1 MDEERLVSLRDLEER
16 LDYRFKDIGWLDKA
30 LTHKSFIHQSNTVQ
44 NPALD
49 KAANEVLEFLG
60 DAVLNLAVSHLL
72 FQQFPEAHE
81 GTLSQKRSHLVKQAS
96 LSSLSRKLQLEPFLL
111 LGKSEL
117 LDGGRKKSSILAN
130 TYEAVLGAVYM
141 DAGFD
146 PALEMVQRHLETY
159 FPSGT
164 TSLHSDDYK
173 SLLQELTQRTLGIS
187 PDYHVLEEFGPDHDK
202 RFQVSLTVS
211 EKVKVVGWG
220 KSKKKAEQEAAK
232 KALEEI
238 STKIQAPSVNDQ
250 TPNEL

>member
-1 MDEERLVSLRDLEER
+1 MDEQRLSSLRELEER
-16 LDYRFKDIGWLDKA
+16 LGYQFKDIGWLDKA
-30 LTHKSFIHQSNTVQ
+30 LTHKSFVHQSNAVQ
-44 NPALD
+44 HQGLD

-60 DAVLNLAVSHLL
+60 DAVLSLAVSHLL
-72 FQQFPEAHE
+72 FHQFPDAHE

-96 LSSLSRKLQLEPFLL
+96 LSSISRELQLEHYLL

-141 DAGFD
+141 DTGFD
-146 PALEMVQRHLETY
+146 CALKVVQGHLDTY

-173 SLLQELTQRTLGIS
+173 SILQELTQRTLGTS
-187 PDYHVLEEFGPDHDK
+187 PDYQVLEEFGPDHDK
-202 RFQVSLTVS
+202 RFRVSLTVA

-220 KSKKKAEQEAAK
+220 KSKKKAEQEAAQ

-238 STKIQAPSVNDQ
+238 STKIQEPSNK
-250 TPNEL
+250 

>member
-1 MDEERLVSLRDLEER
+1 MDEERLASLRELEER
-16 LDYRFKDIGWLDKA
+16 LGYQFNDIAWLDKA
-30 LTHKSFIHQSNTVQ
+30 LTHKSFVHQSNTIQ

-49 KAANEVLEFLG
+49 EVANEVLEFLG

-72 FQQFPEAHE
+72 FHQFPDAHE
-81 GTLSQKRSHLVKQAS
+81 GTLSQKRAHLVKQAS
-96 LSSLSRKLQLEPFLL
+96 LSSLSRKLQLEHYLL

-117 LDGGRKKSSILAN
+117 QDGGRKKSSILAN

-141 DAGFD
+141 DTGFD
-146 PALEMVQRHLETY
+146 PALEIVQRHLETY

-173 SLLQELTQRTLGIS
+173 SLLQELIQRTLGIS
-187 PDYHVLEEFGPDHDK
+187 PNYHVLEEFGPDHDK

-232 KALEEI
+232 KALEELTTQ
-238 STKIQAPSVNDQ
+238 SQPPSSK
-250 TPNEL
+250 

>member
-1 MDEERLVSLRDLEER
+1 MDEERLASLRELEER
-16 LDYRFKDIGWLDKA
+16 LSYRFNDIGWLDKA
-30 LTHKSFIHQSNTVQ
+30 LTHKSFVHQSNVVQ
-44 NPALD
+44 YPLLD
-49 KAANEVLEFLG
+49 EAANEVLEFLG

-72 FQQFPEAHE
+72 FQQFPDAHE

-96 LSSLSRKLQLEPFLL
+96 LSSISRKLQLEHYLL

-141 DAGFD
+141 DTGFD
-146 PALEMVQRHLETY
+146 PALEIVQRHLETY

-173 SLLQELTQRTLGIS
+173 SLLQELIQRTLGIS
-187 PDYHVLEEFGPDHDK
+187 PNYHVLEEFGPDHDK

-220 KSKKKAEQEAAK
+220 KSKKKAEQEAAQ
-232 KALEEI
+232 KALEELSI
-238 STKIQAPSVNDQ
+238 NVQAPNHK
-250 TPNEL
+250 

>member
-1 MDEERLVSLRDLEER
+1 MDEERLASLRELEER
-16 LDYRFKDIGWLDKA
+16 LSYRFNDIGWLDKA
-30 LTHKSFIHQSNTVQ
+30 LTHKSFVHQSNTAQ

-49 KAANEVLEFLG
+49 EVANEVLEFLG

-72 FQQFPEAHE
+72 FRQFPDAHE

-96 LSSLSRKLQLEPFLL
+96 LSSISRKLELDHYLL
-111 LGKSEL
+111 LGKSEQV
-117 LDGGRKKSSILAN
+117 DGGRKKSSILAN
-130 TYEAVLGAVYM
+130 TYEAILGAVYM
-141 DAGFD
+141 DTGFD
-146 PALEMVQRHLETY
+146 PALDIVQRHLETY

-164 TSLHSDDYK
+164 TSHDSDDYK
-173 SLLQELTQRTLGIS
+173 SLLQEWAQRTLGIS

-232 KALEEI
+232 KALEELNA
-238 STKIQAPSVNDQ
+238 KIQAPN
-250 TPNEL
+250 NK